1 MNSTFNST
9 PALRGAANTTAC
21 VVKIIGWCSFSDGEQ
36 TGIILGFIALG
47 LLGCCC
53 YCVSVKEE
61 KSNIYR

>member
-1 MNSTFNST
+1 V
-9 PALRGAANTTAC
+9 C
-21 VVKIIGWCSFSDGEQ
+21 VVQIIGWCSFSDGEQ